1 MKLKP
6 LAEATMW
13 LPGFGPD
20 EDPLALSASNQEP
33 VPELPAEAIQRNR
46 SCSMIRAPRPVTT
59 PKAVWPTLT
68 RDFMDGLGGQ
78 KGKFDAN
85 LAAIKLLRQ
94 LESEQRAPTEDER
107 VTLNRFTGWG
117 GIPQAFQNWHSD
129 EGLRT
134 RAETLRQLLSE
145 EELASARSS
154 TPNAHYTSPEVVEA
168 IWEAV
173 QRFGF
178 KGGRIL
184 DPSAGSGYF
193 IGAMPKKIA
202 EKSNVTAVELE
213 PMTARFAKALYG
225 QYGVKVHDCGFEAA
239 KLPEGFY
246 DLVLSNVPFGDYP
259 VPETRSVPFKKFSI
273 HNYFFAKALEVAR
286 PGGIVAFV
294 TSRYTMDQE
303 NTTVREYLS
312 QHGELLGAI
321 RLPAGTFRAIA
332 STDVVTDVIFL
343 RKREQ
348 PAVEVDRW
356 AQPITDLPLTHEL
369 RNQPYGSLRMNPYYV
384 DNPQWVIGKCQMR
397 TGQFGAEPTVEYE
410 GNVEEA
416 LKARI
421 AMLPTGVY
429 KDRAAEVDVAPRTY
443 FAAAAEWVKPGAYVL
458 HEDQVAVSHGD
469 QVEVVE
475 GKMQKARATRIKAL
489 VPVRDALRKLVA
501 IQAATD
507 DDSKVERYREAL
519 NLAYNGFVKRFG
531 FISERMNTIAFR
543 ADPDFPLLLSLE
555 KWDPEERTAEKTAIF
570 FRRTV
575 GAVKSVERCETPEE
589 ALLVCLGE
597 RGKVVPW
604 RVAELLEQDEVSAM
618 AALAEQGLVFR
629 DPESGQW
636 TERDAFL
643 SGNVRMKLLIAEQAG
658 PEFSAEAEA
667 LRGVVPADLGPGDIV
682 ARLGAT
688 WVPVDVYEQFAAEH
702 LGFGRCD
709 VSLNPAAGS
718 WTVHGNKWGIP
729 ETQTWGTNR
738 VHGPTLMEMGMNQQ
752 TPQVTDKDPNDP
764 EGKKRVVNAKETIAA
779 TEKLEAIK
787 EAFVTWLWSDSE
799 RSERLVRIYND
810 EFNSIVTRQYDGSH
824 LTLPGFSNAYTL
836 RSNQKN
842 GVWRVI
848 SSRDNTLL
856 AHAVGAG
863 KTLTMICAGMEMRRM
878 GLASKPAFVV
888 PNHMLEQFAAE
899 FLRAYPTA
907 NVLLASKEDMAP
919 ANRKVFL
926 AKVAMGDWD
935 GVVITHSSFEKLALP
950 AEYSRSFIEGIIAQ
964 QEMAIRLEKEDGDTR
979 MVKQL
984 ERQKKVWQARLTWL
998 TNEASKDD
1006 HLTFDE
1012 LGIDNLLVDEAHIH
1026 KNLYRFTRMRMA
1038 GLPTNDS
1045 KRAFDMFMK
1054 TRYIMD
1060 KRGDGKGVV
1069 FATGTP
1075 IANSVAEMW
1084 VMQTYLQPRL
1094 LAALGLDM
1102 FDAWAANFGEPV
1114 TALELAP
1121 DGSSYRMH
1129 TRFARFVNVPELMTI
1144 FREVADIQTAEM
1156 LDLPVPEV
1164 IRETVSAKPSAK
1176 LKEYVEGL
1184 VERADKIRSGQVKDP
1199 RVDNMLKVTTDGRK
1213 AATDLRLVG
1222 IDEDCPGSKTNL
1234 AVENL
1239 EKVWRETAAAKGTQL
1254 VFLDMGTPGGTRW
1267 SLYGDMKAKL
1277 VALGIPE
1284 QEIAFIHD
1292 ANTDKQKEQ
1301 LFQAVRD
1308 GKVRIMFG
1316 STEKMG
1322 MGTNVQNRLVALH
1335 HIDGPWRPAD
1345 VEQREGRIIRQ
1356 GNTTKVVRLYRY
1368 VTEGSFDAYVWQ
1380 TLETKARFIAQVMS
1394 GDNTIRTLEDAELA
1408 ALSYAEVKAL
1418 ASGNPLIIEK
1428 AGVDAEVMR
1437 LSMLHSK
1444 WRDQQFSNRRE
1455 LADLPGRIERAE
1467 SVLEKAR
1474 VDAAKVESTT
1484 GEHFKIELGG
1494 KLYTDREEAG
1504 KRLLGILLTIKQGQ
1518 TREAG
1523 KIGPFV
1529 IEVEGPRGPLG
1540 EATVSLLGELAYEV
1554 SMGQSALGN
1563 IRRLEHAQATEPLE
1577 EVENFER
1584 RLAYMRERLEQ
1595 LQATRDVKFEHQQRL
1610 EDLLARQE
1618 QINQELGVHDGDTS
1632 VAVDVDMAKAA

>member
-20 EDPLALSASNQEP
+20 EDPLALSASNQDAAPEP
-33 VPELPAEAIQRNR
+33 PAEAIQRNK
-46 SCSMIRAPRPVTT
+46 SCSMIRAARPATT

-68 RDFMDGLGGQ
+68 PAFMEGLGGQ

-85 LAAIKLLRQ
+85 LAAIKLLKQ
-94 LESEQRAPTEDER
+94 LEPEQLAPSEEER
-107 VTLNRFTGWG
+107 TILNRFTGWG
-117 GIPQAFQNWHSD
+117 GIPQAFQEFNSD
-129 EGLRT
+129 EGMRE
-134 RAETLRQLLSE
+134 RAQALKELLTE
-145 EELASARSS
+145 DELASARAS
-154 TPNAHYTSPEVVEA
+154 TPNAHFTSPEVVQA

-173 QRFGF
+173 QRMGF

-184 DPSAGSGYF
+184 EPSAGNGYF
-193 IGAMPKKIA
+193 IGAMPKEIA
-202 EKSNVTAVELE
+202 QKSNVTAVEIE
-213 PMTARFAKALYG
+213 PMSARFLKTLYG
-225 QYGVKVHDCGFEAA
+225 SYGVKVHSCGFEAA

-246 DLVLSNVPFGDYP
+246 DLVISNVPFGDYP

-273 HNYFFAKALEVAR
+273 HNYFFAKALEVTR
-286 PGGIVAFV
+286 PGGLVAFV
-294 TSRYTMDQE
+294 TSRYTMDQQSPA
-303 NTTVREYLS
+303 VREYLA
-312 QHGELLGAI
+312 QNAELVGAI
-321 RLPAGTFRAIA
+321 RLPEGTFREIA
-332 STDVVTDVIFL
+332 NTEVVTDIIFL
-343 RKREQ
+343 RKREK
-348 PAVEVDRW
+348 PAVDPDVW
-356 AQPITDLPLTHEL
+356 AEPLVNLNPGHVL
-369 RNQPYGSLRMNPYYV
+369 REQHYGDMRINRFYA
-384 DNPQWVIGKCQMR
+384 DNPEWVIGKCGIR
-397 TGQFGAEPTVEYE
+397 SGRFGMELTVKYE
-410 GNVEEA
+410 GAIEPA
-416 LKARI
+416 LKQRV

-429 KDRAAEVDVAPRTY
+429 KDREVEVEVKPRTY

-458 HEDQVAVSHGD
+458 HEGRVAVSHGD
-469 QVEVVE
+469 EVEVVE
-475 GKMQKARATRIKAL
+475 DTMQKARATRIKGL
-489 VPVRDALRKLVA
+489 IPVRDALRKLVA
-501 IQAATD
+501 VQAATD

-519 NLAYNGFVKRFG
+519 NLAYNGFVQRFG

-543 ADPDFPLLLSLE
+543 ADPDFPLMLSLE
-555 KWDPEERTAEKTAIF
+555 KWDDEERTAEKTAIF

-575 GAVKSVERCETPEE
+575 GAVKSIERCETPEE

-597 RGKVVPW
+597 RGKVIP
-604 RVAELLEQDEVSAM
+604 RRIAELLEQDEDSAM
-618 AALAEQGLVFR
+618 DALASQGLVFMDPQAGGWVSR
-629 DPESGQW
+629 DE
-636 TERDAFL
+636 FL
-643 SGNVRMKLLIAEQAG
+643 SGNVRKKLVMVEQSG
-658 PEFSAEAEA
+658 PEYAAGAEA
-667 LRGVVPADLGPGDIV
+667 LRAIIPKDLGPAEIA
-682 ARLGAT
+682 ARMGAT
-688 WVPVDVYEQFAAEH
+688 WIPVEVYEQFATEH
-702 LGFGRCD
+702 LGFGRCG
-709 VSLNPAAGS
+709 VSLNTAAGS
-718 WTVHGNKWGIP
+718 WTVQGAKWGVP

-738 VHGPTLMEMGMNQQ
+738 VPGPALIELAMNQQ
-752 TPQVTDKDPNDP
+752 TPQVTDKDPSDP
-764 EGKKRVVNAKETIAA
+764 SGKKRVVNAKETVAA
-779 TEKLEAIK
+779 TEKMEAIK
-787 EAFVTWLWSDSE
+787 EAFATWLWSDSE
-799 RSERLVRIYND
+799 REVRLVRIYND

-836 RSNQKN
+836 RDSQKN

-919 ANRKVFL
+919 ANRKAFL
-926 AKVAMGDWD
+926 ARVATGDWD
-935 GVVITHSSFEKLALP
+935 GVVITHSSFEKLSLP
-950 AEYSRSFIEGIIAQ
+950 TEYSQSFIQGIIAQ
-964 QEMAIRLEKEDGDTR
+964 QETAIKLEKAEGDTR

-984 ERQKKVWQARLTWL
+984 ERQKKVWEARLTWL
-998 TNEASKDD
+998 TDQEAKDD

-1012 LGIDNLLVDEAHIH
+1012 LGIDFIQIDEAHLF
-1026 KNLYRFTRMRMA
+1026 KNLYRFSRMRIA

-1084 VMQTYLQPRL
+1084 VMQNYLQPRL
-1094 LAALGLDM
+1094 LKTLGMDM

-1129 TRFARFVNVPELMTI
+1129 TRFARFVNVPELMTL

-1176 LKEYVEGL
+1176 LKEYVESL
-1184 VERADKIRSGQVKDP
+1184 VKRAEDIREKRVSDP

-1213 AATDLRLVG
+1213 AATDLRLVD
-1222 IDEDCPGSKTNL
+1222 IDEDHPGSKTNL
-1234 AVENL
+1234 AVENI
-1239 EKVWRETAAAKGTQL
+1239 EKVWQETADTKGTQL
-1254 VFLDMGTPGGTRW
+1254 VFLDMGTPNGTRW
-1267 SLYGDMKAKL
+1267 SLYGDMKVKL
-1277 VALGIPE
+1277 VARGIPE

-1292 ANTDKQKEQ
+1292 ANTDKQKET

-1308 GKVRIMFG
+1308 GKVRVLFG

-1322 MGTNVQNRLVALH
+1322 MGTNVQTRLAALH

-1380 TLETKARFIAQVMS
+1380 TLETKAKFIAQVMS
-1394 GDNTIRTLEDAELA
+1394 GDNTVRTLEDAELA

-1455 LADLPGRIERAE
+1455 LADLPGRIERAKG
-1467 SVLEKAR
+1467 VLEKAKA
-1474 VDAAKVESTT
+1474 DSEKVVSTA
-1484 GEHFKIELGG
+1484 GDNFRIELDGR
-1494 KLYTDREEAG
+1494 LYTDREEAG
-1504 KRLLGILLTIKQGQ
+1504 KRLLGLLATTKSGQ
-1518 TREAG
+1518 TREVG
-1523 KIGPFV
+1523 TIGPFT
-1529 IEVEGPRGPLG
+1529 IEIQGPRSFVGD
-1540 EATVSLLGELAYEV
+1540 ASVSLLGELAYEV
-1554 SMGQSALGN
+1554 SMGNSAVGN
-1563 IRRLEHAQATEPLE
+1563 IRRLEHAQSSEPFE
-1577 EVENFER
+1577 EIANFER
-1584 RLAYMRERLEQ
+1584 RLAYMQERLEQ
-1595 LQATRDVKFEHQQRL
+1595 LEVTRDVKFEHQQRL

-1618 QINQELGVHDGDTS
+1618 QINRELGVYDGDDS

>member
-20 EDPLALSASNQEP
+20 EDPLAFTASNQDTA
-33 VPELPAEAIQRNR
+33 PELPPEAIQRNK
-46 SCSMIRAPRPVTT
+46 SCSLIRATRPIST

-68 RDFMDGLGGQ
+68 RSFMDGLGGQ

-85 LAAIKLLRQ
+85 MAAIKLLRQ
-94 LESEQRAPTEDER
+94 LEPEQLAPSEEER

-117 GIPQAFQNWHSD
+117 GIPQAFQDGNSD
-129 EGLRT
+129 EGMRT
-134 RAETLRQLLSE
+134 RAAALKELLSE
-145 EELASARSS
+145 DELASARAS
-154 TPNAHYTSPEVVEA
+154 TPNAHYTSPEVVGA

-184 DPSAGSGYF
+184 DPSAGTGYF
-193 IGAMPKKIA
+193 IGAMPKEIA

-213 PMTARFAKALYG
+213 PMSARFTKALYG
-225 QYGVKVHDCGFEAA
+225 QFGVKVHSCGFEAA

-246 DLVLSNVPFGDYP
+246 DLVISNVPFGDYP
-259 VPETRSVPFKKFSI
+259 VPETRSVAFKKFSI

-303 NTTVREYLS
+303 STAVREYLS
-312 QHGELLGAI
+312 QQAELVGSI
-321 RLPAGTFRAIA
+321 RLPAGTFQEIA
-332 STDVVTDVIFL
+332 NTEVTTDIIFL
-343 RKREQ
+343 RKREK
-348 PAVEVDRW
+348 PAIDPDVW
-356 AQPITDLPLTHEL
+356 AEPLMELPQSHEL
-369 RNQPYGSLRMNPYYV
+369 RGQPYGSVRMNRHFAN
-384 DNPQWVIGKCQMR
+384 NPEWVIGKCIMR
-397 TGQFGAEPTVEYE
+397 SGRFGAEIAVEYE
-410 GNVEEA
+410 GSVEDA
-416 LKARI
+416 LMQRVAN
-421 AMLPTGVY
+421 LPTGVY
-429 KDRAAEVDVAPRTY
+429 KDRAAEVDVEPRTY

-458 HEDQVAVSHGD
+458 HEGKVAVSHGD
-469 QVEVVE
+469 EVEVVE
-475 GKMQKARATRIKAL
+475 DTMQKARATRIKGL
-489 VPVRDALRKLVA
+489 IPVRDALRKLVA
-501 IQAATD
+501 VQAATD

-519 NLAYNGFVKRFG
+519 NLAYNGFVQRFG
-531 FISERMNTIAFR
+531 YISERMNTIAFR
-543 ADPDFPLLLSLE
+543 SDPDFPLLLSLE
-555 KWDPEERTAEKTAIF
+555 KWDAEERTAEKTAIF
-570 FRRTV
+570 SRRTV
-575 GAVKSVERCETPEE
+575 GATKTVERCETPEE

-604 RVAELLEQDEVSAM
+604 RVAELLEQDAETAM
-618 AALAEQGLVFR
+618 EALASQGLVFR

-643 SGNVRMKLLIAEQAG
+643 SGNVRKKLVIAEQAG
-658 PEFSAEAEA
+658 PEFAAEAEA
-667 LRGVVPADLGPGDIV
+667 LRGIVPDDLGPSDIV

-688 WVPVDVYEQFAAEH
+688 WIPVEVYEQFATEQ
-702 LGFGRCD
+702 LGFGKCD
-709 VSLNPAAGS
+709 VSLNTAAGS
-718 WTVHGNKWGIP
+718 WTVHGHKWGVP

-738 VHGPTLMEMGMNQQ
+738 VPGPTLIEMAMNQQ
-752 TPQVTDKDPNDP
+752 TPQVTDKDLNDP
-764 EGKKRVVNAKETIAA
+764 AGKKRVVNAKETVAA

-787 EAFVTWLWSDSE
+787 EAFASWLWSDSE
-799 RSERLVRIYND
+799 RSDRLVRLYND

-836 RSNQKN
+836 RDNQKN

-848 SSRDNTLL
+848 SSRDNTML

-935 GVVITHSSFEKLALP
+935 GVLITHSSFEKLALP
-950 AEYSRSFIEGIIAQ
+950 ADYSRDFIEGIIAQ
-964 QEMAIRLEKEDGDTR
+964 QETAIRLEREEGDTR

-984 ERQKKVWQARLTWL
+984 ERQKKVWEARLTWL
-998 TNEASKDD
+998 TNEQAKDD
-1006 HLTFDE
+1006 HLTFDQ
-1012 LGIDNLLVDEAHIH
+1012 LGIDWTAIDEAHYY
-1026 KNLYRFTRMRMA
+1026 KNLYRFTRMRIA

-1075 IANSVAEMW
+1075 IANSVAEMFA
-1084 VMQTYLQPRL
+1084 MQNYLQPRL
-1094 LAALGLDM
+1094 LQALGMDM

-1129 TRFARFVNVPELMTI
+1129 TRFARFVNVPELMTL

-1156 LDLPVPEV
+1156 LALPVPEV
-1164 IRETVSAKPSAK
+1164 TRETVSAKPSTK
-1176 LKEYVEGL
+1176 LKEYVESL
-1184 VERADKIRSGQVKDP
+1184 VKRADDIRTKVVADP
-1199 RVDNMLKVTTDGRK
+1199 REDNMLKVTTDGRK

-1222 IDEDCPGSKTNL
+1222 IDEDHPGSKANL
-1234 AVENL
+1234 AVENI
-1239 EKVWRETAAAKGTQL
+1239 EGVWRETAASKGTQL
-1254 VFLDMGTPGGTRW
+1254 VFLDMGTPNGTRW

-1277 VALGIPE
+1277 VTRGIPE
-1284 QEIAFIHD
+1284 EEIAFIHD
-1292 ANTDKQKEQ
+1292 ANTDKQKET

-1308 GKVRIMFG
+1308 GKVRVLFG

-1322 MGTNVQNRLVALH
+1322 VGTNVQNLLVALH

-1356 GNTTKVVRLYRY
+1356 GNTTKVARIYRY

-1380 TLETKARFIAQVMS
+1380 TLETKAKFIAQVMS
-1394 GDNTIRTLEDAELA
+1394 GDNTVRTLEDAELA

-1455 LADLPGRIERAE
+1455 LADLPGRIQRAQA
-1467 SVLEKAR
+1467 VLEKATA
-1474 VDAAKVESTT
+1474 DSTKVVSTA
-1484 GEHFKIELGG
+1484 GDNFRIELDG

-1504 KRLLGILLTIKQGQ
+1504 KRLLGLLMTTKTGQ

-1523 KIGPFV
+1523 TIGPFV
-1529 IEVEGPRGPLG
+1529 IEIEGPRGFLG
-1540 EATVSLLGELAYEV
+1540 EPSVSLLGELAYEV
-1554 SMGQSALGN
+1554 SMGNSAVGN
-1563 IRRLEHAQATEPLE
+1563 IRRLEHSQNTEPFE
-1577 EVENFER
+1577 GIANFER
-1584 RLAYMRERLEQ
+1584 RLEYMQGRLEQ
-1595 LQATRDVKFEHQQRL
+1595 LEVTRDVKFEHHQRL
-1610 EDLLARQE
+1610 DDLLARQE
-1618 QINQELGVHDGDTS
+1618 QINRELGVHDGDDS